1 MSPRIL
7 FFTQPGCMSC
17 ELMRVFLE
25 AQQVAFEERDIVA
38 DSDARRAMLEKYGSN
53 ETPTVVVFS
62 GGSEEVIVGFDPE
75 PLEHLLQ
82 AAASSDTVTES

>member
-1 MSPRIL
+1 MSPYIL

-38 DSDARRAMLEKYGSN
+38 DSDARRAMMEKYGSN

-62 GGSEEVIVGFDPE
+62 GGSEEVVIGFDPA
-75 PLEHLLQ
+75 LLDRLLQ
-82 AAASSDTVTES
+82 AAPSSDSMMES

>member
-62 GGSEEVIVGFDPE
+62 GGSEEVVIGFDPA
-75 PLEHLLQ
+75 LLDRLLQ
-82 AAASSDTVTES
+82 AAPSSDSMMES

>member
-38 DSDARRAMLEKYGSN
+38 DSDARRAMMEKYGSN

-62 GGSEEVIVGFDPE
+62 GGSEEVVIGFDPA
-75 PLEHLLQ
+75 LLDRLLQ
-82 AAASSDTVTES
+82 AAPSSDSMMES